1 VNATELL
8 IAWAA
13 KHEVESVLERMSGDA
28 RPLCGA
34 IASAGARMSVL
45 VDNEDLAHAVR
56 GGYDAC
62 DARLA
67 SRPGELAK
75 HDLVV
80 LHGCR
85 IREAEIVVLAKLAVK
100 LVVVIAPN
108 PGALAARVRG
118 TGVWGATE
126 SLAPVLW
133 SLGRVREHVFVDFP
147 ALAAGIPRLLRALA
161 RSHVFVVDVTPRSP
175 QARRKLRLSAQ

>member
-1 VNATELL
+1 VNASELL
-8 IAWAA
+8 VEWAA
-13 KHEVESVLERMSGDA
+13 KYGVESVLERMSGDA
-28 RPLCGA
+28 RSLCSS

-67 SRPGELAK
+67 SRPGELEK

-80 LHGCR
+80 LHGGG
-85 IREAEIVVLAKLAVK
+85 IREAEIVALAKLAVK

-108 PGALAARVRG
+108 PGALAARFRG
-118 TGVWGATE
+118 KAAWGATA

-133 SLGRVREHVFVDFP
+133 SFGRVREHVFVDFP
-147 ALAAGIPRLLRALA
+147 PFAAGIPRLLRVLA
-161 RSHVFVVDVTPRSP
+161 RSHVFAVDVTPRSP